1 MTFRRR
7 IFAEILRDMI
17 DHVQLN
23 TPLTDFRVGSVIR
36 TLLEAA
42 ALEDDEAYFQMAQL
56 LRDFSFTSATG
67 VELDRRLDDFDLTRE
82 PAAPALGEVVIT
94 APRPATRDIALTA
107 PITVYAD
114 ETAERP
120 KVDFVTTQGGVIPAG
135 RTASAPIPIVSTV
148 PGAFTNVPAGTIQFL
163 QSPIAGLEGAT
174 CENPIAAFG
183 GRDAESDDD
192 FRARARRHIRALP
205 RGTVAALEGK
215 VIGVRA
221 WNAAGALLGQ
231 VSSALLR
238 EERPGESTLFIL
250 DATHRFEQ
258 TTETLPAPVVLVAAA
273 TPGQRHLRLPHAPI
287 VPETLELT
295 IQTPG
300 RAGWLTLATRDP
312 AARRF
317 LDLDDTTGVITLGTL
332 PPDHAFR
339 DPRTGALTSGLREGT
354 AVTARFAHYTGLVG
368 EVQRV
373 VNGDP
378 DDRLRYPGWKAA
390 GTRVRVRFP
399 LVRQLDVR
407 LAVTPK
413 EGFARGDLA
422 SPVTATVE
430 QYING
435 LGLGAE
441 VVLARIVA
449 LAMSVPG
456 VFDVTALLPTGNV
469 ALLADEVARAPRG
482 SVVVS

>member
-7 IFAEILRDMI
+7 VFAEILQDMI

-23 TPLTDFRVGSVIR
+23 TPLTDFRIGSVIR

-67 VELDRRLDDFDLTRE
+67 VELDRRLADFDLERA

-94 APRPATRDIALTA
+94 APRPATRDIALVA

-114 ETAERP
+114 ETSERP
-120 KVDFVTTQGGVIPAG
+120 RVDFVTTQGGVIAAG
-135 RTASAPIPIVSTV
+135 RTASAAIPIVSTV
-148 PGAFTNVPAGTIQFL
+148 PGAFTNVPAGTIRFL
-163 QSPIAGLEGAT
+163 QSPIMGLEGAT
-174 CENPIAAFG
+174 CENPIAAFA
-183 GRDAESDDD
+183 GRDSESDDD

-221 WNAAGALLGQ
+221 WNAAGVLLGQ

-238 EERPGESTLFIL
+238 EERPGENTLFIL

-258 TTETLPAPVVLVAAA
+258 TTETLLQPELALPAA
-273 TPGQRHLRLPHAPI
+273 TPGQRHVHLSHAPV

-300 RAGWLTLATRDP
+300 PSGWLTLAARDP
-312 AARRF
+312 AARRYF
-317 LDLDDTTGVITLGTL
+317 DLDDTTAVVTIGTL
-332 PPDHAFR
+332 PPDHAHR
-339 DPRTGALTSGLREGT
+339 DPRTGTLAPGLRAGT
-354 AVTARFAHYTGLVG
+354 AVTARFACYTGLIG

-378 DDRLRYPGWKAA
+378 ADRLRYPGWKAA
-390 GTRVRVRFP
+390 GTRVRVRYP
-399 LVRQLDVR
+399 LVRQVDVR

-413 EGFARGDLA
+413 EGFARGDLV
-422 SPVTATVE
+422 SPVMATVE

-441 VVLARIVA
+441 VVVARIAA

-469 ALLADEVARAPRG
+469 VLLEDEVARAPRG